1 MKNKFFFWALWAG
14 AVISANAAFV
24 FFTLAGSDEAAAA
37 WTLSFFALCV
47 VAVEVMQKRDKPA
60 SGCAMWTLRCL
71 GTLLLAFMLRSGG
84 LPLLSGAVF
93 SLAVVML
100 WFTLIFV
107 IAKLKQG
114 WLRTEAERKDV

>member
-1 MKNKFFFWALWAG
+1 
-14 AVISANAAFV
+14 
-24 FFTLAGSDEAAAA
+24 
-37 WTLSFFALCV
+37 
-47 VAVEVMQKRDKPA
+47 MQKRDKPA

-71 GTLLLAFMLRSGG
+71 WTLLLAFMLRSGG

>member
-24 FFTLAGSDEAAAA
+24 FFTLAGSDETAAA
-37 WTLSFFALCV
+37 WTLSFFALCCV
-47 VAVEVMQKRDKPA
+47 VAVEVMQKRDKSA
-60 SGCAMWTLRCL
+60 SGCAMWTLRC
-71 GTLLLAFMLRSGG
+71 LRSGG

>member
-37 WTLSFFALCV
+37 
-47 VAVEVMQKRDKPA
+47 
-60 SGCAMWTLRCL
+60 WTLRCL

>member
-24 FFTLAGSDEAAAA
+24 FFTLVGSDEAAAA
-37 WTLSFFALCV
+37 WTLSFFALCCV
-47 VAVEVMQKRDKPA
+47 QPA
-60 SGCAMWTLRCL
+60 SGCAMGTLRWL
-71 GTLLLAFMLRSGG
+71 GTLLLACMLRSGG

-107 IAKLKQG
+107 IAKLKQR